1 MAGTPVTRT
10 GLREQAL
17 GNEPPSVLLVGDE
30 HDLAVGYALEVLAVR
45 ALAVTIRG
53 LHELVARDPTVLVGD
68 LLHDSDRQAL
78 RTLHGTHEL
87 TSLEQR
93 IHRTG
98 IQPRVATTQRTHVQH
113 ARVQIH
119 AVQIRDLQLAT
130 RARLHPLRVLDHVL
144 VVEIQAGHRVMRLR
158 TGRLLLDR
166 HGLPILIELDHAIP
180 FRIVHVIA
188 EHARTPAG
196 LGLRDRATQRRA
208 QTIAVED
215 VVTQHQRARLAR
227 DELLT
232 QQERLSQTVRRRL
245 HLAREPH
252 PVMRTIAQKPLEV
265 RQILRRADD
274 QDVTD
279 PGHHQHAQRIVD
291 HRIFFTNLC
300 SSPITQLIQIL
311 QRDRPIDMQLRIGE
325 VHERVRLL
333 LLQVR
338 CAFTRY
344 VYTAPSSNP

>member
-30 HDLAVGYALEVLAVR
+30 HDLAVGNALEMLAVG

-53 LHELVARDPTVLVGD
+53 LHELVARDPTVLEGD
-68 LLHDSDRQAL
+68 LLHDRDGKTL

-87 TSLEQR
+87 TRLEQR

-98 IQPRVATTQRTHVQH
+98 IQPRVATTQRAHVQH
-113 ARVQIH
+113 ARIQIH
-119 AVQIRDLQLAT
+119 AVQVRDLQLAT

-180 FRIVHVIA
+180 LRIIDIIA
-188 EHARTPAG
+188 EHARAPAG

-208 QTIAVED
+208 QAIAVED

-232 QQERLSQTVRRRL
+232 QQERLRETIRSRL
-245 HLAREPH
+245 HLIREPH
-252 PVMRTIAQKPLEV
+252 PVMRTITQKPLEV
-265 RQILRRADD
+265 RQVLRRADD

-279 PGHHQHAQRIVD
+279 PGHHQHTQRIVD

>member
-30 HDLAVGYALEVLAVR
+30 HDLAVGNALEVLAVG

-53 LHELVARDPTVLVGD
+53 LHELVARDPTVLEGD
-68 LLHDSDRQAL
+68 LLHDRDGKTL

-87 TSLEQR
+87 TRLEQR

-113 ARVQIH
+113 ARIQIH
-119 AVQIRDLQLAT
+119 AVQVRDLQLAT

-158 TGRLLLDR
+158 LRRLLLDG
-166 HGLPILIELDHAIP
+166 HGLPVLVELDHAIP
-180 FRIVHVIA
+180 FRIVDIIA

-311 QRDRPIDMQLRIGE
+311 QRDRPINMQLRIGE

>member
-68 LLHDSDRQAL
+68 LLHDRDWQTL

-87 TSLEQR
+87 TSLKQR

-113 ARVQIH
+113 ASVQVH

-130 RARLHPLRVLDHVL
+130 RARPDLFRVFDYML
-144 VVEIQAGHRVMRLR
+144 VVEVQAGHRVMRLR
-158 TGRLLLDR
+158 MGRLLLDG
-166 HGLPILIELDHAIP
+166 HGLLTLVELDHAVTL
-180 FRIVHVIA
+180 RIVDIIA
-188 EHARTPAG
+188 EHARALAG
-196 LGLRDRATQRRA
+196 LGLRDRATQSRT

-215 VVTQHQRARLAR
+215 VVSQHQRARLAR

-232 QQERLSQTVRRRL
+232 QQERLSQTIRRRL
-245 HLAREPH
+245 HLVREPH
-252 PVMRTIAQKPLEV
+252 PVMRTIAQEPLEV

-274 QDVTD
+274 QNVTD

-291 HRIFFTNLC
+291 HRLVVYRQQLLRCDRGQRIQPRTRTTGKNNALHVV
-300 SSPITQLIQIL
+300 SPSL
-311 QRDRPIDMQLRIGE
+311 LRI
-325 VHERVRLL
+325 VKCR
-333 LLQVR
+333 
-338 CAFTRY
+338 A
-344 VYTAPSSNP
+344 APQKRAAQAWSATC

>member
-17 GNEPPSVLLVGDE
+17 GNEPLSVLLVGDE
-30 HDLAVGYALEVLAVR
+30 HDLTVGYALEVLAVG

-53 LHELVARDPTVLVGD
+53 LHELVARDPTILEGD
-68 LLHDSDRQAL
+68 LLHDRDRQTL

-87 TSLEQR
+87 PRLEQR

-98 IQPRVATTQRTHVQH
+98 IQPRVTTTQRTHIQH
-113 ARVQIH
+113 ARIQIH

-158 TGRLLLDR
+158 MGRLLLDR
-166 HGLPILIELDHAIP
+166 HGLPILIELNHAIP
-180 FRIVHVIA
+180 FRIVDIIA
-188 EHARTPAG
+188 EHARAPAG

-208 QTIAVED
+208 QAIAVED

-227 DELLT
+227 DELLA
-232 QQERLSQTVRRRL
+232 QQERLRETVRRRL
-245 HLAREPH
+245 HLVREPH
-252 PVMRTIAQKPLEV
+252 TIMRTITQEPLEV

-279 PGHHQHAQRIVD
+279 PGHHQHTQRIVD

-311 QRDRPIDMQLRIGE
+311 QRDRSIDMQLRIGE

-338 CAFTRY
+338 CVFTRY